1 MKRFIAIS
9 IVLLSLCTPSM
20 GCAWI
25 GTTNYY
31 MFSVFRRE
39 QMNTSLFADQFK
51 KFWEAYTDG
60 EVSEYAWHED
70 DIMDIAKKKNDLEMT
85 HYLEHLNKYLEI
97 SQQLGEHW
105 EYPTKEQLA
114 QRKTDLGAMIAQAN
128 GYNGKRL
135 KAQWELLRMRA
146 NMVLGNHTANITQ
159 WEQKSSKLPASAY
172 REMMRNIYAGALLH
186 QGRRTEACDI
196 YAEQGDLV
204 SIKWAMRKHRNLAG
218 IKAIFAENPNSPT
231 MNYLVQDFVNN
242 VQETIDSDGDKDWI
256 EGMLDQRVV
265 LLNEANSFISYA
277 RKVVEEK
284 KTQSPAMWMAAIGEL
299 QYLQGQYRDAMGT
312 LSMAMEMKGTE
323 RMRDNARTI
332 RLITSAKANKLD
344 MEYTNWLAEEMKWLM
359 GKIKEE
365 GTVNDVGIYSNH
377 YYEMLVRLVHDN
389 LVPRYEAAGQPE
401 MAAALLLM
409 MESGKID
416 NSEAIEA
423 TEAPNPTYSGE
434 YFAFIDK
441 MSPDGLIAYQR
452 FLKSK
457 AQNPFEALVKN
468 YIEYDETYY
477 NDLIGTAF
485 LACDELERATSYL
498 RLVPLNF
505 IERQGIC
512 PYTVRDFTKA
522 RWLGKQKIDE
532 NGENPKVSSNP
543 KINFCNEVL
552 RLKERFA
559 NATGESR
566 KQLAYSLAV
575 RYYQASHLGD
585 CWYLTQYGQSICDTI
600 RTDRANFIAKAVEL
614 LEESATS
621 TNHELKLNSL
631 YGLAFIPLDEWCE
644 WDYDWEKNRYV
655 ITETHPESQQYSHL
669 WALHQ
674 YTSRS
679 KEQLPFY
686 VTKCDVLKKFREN
699 L

>member
-1 MKRFIAIS
+1 MKRFIVIS

-20 GCAWI
+20 GCSWI
-25 GTTNYY
+25 STTNYY

-39 QMNTSLFADQFK
+39 QMNSSLFADQFN
-51 KFWEAYTDG
+51 KFWKTYTDG
-60 EVSEYAWHED
+60 EVSEYTWHED
-70 DIMDIAKKKNDLEMT
+70 EIMDIAKKKNDSEMT
-85 HYLEHLNKYLEI
+85 HYLNHLNKYLEI

-114 QRKTDLGAMIAQAN
+114 QRKTDLGAMVSEAN
-128 GYNGKRL
+128 SYSGKRL

-146 NMVLGNHTANITQ
+146 NMVLGNHAANITQ

-186 QGRRTEACDI
+186 QGHRREACDI

-204 SIKWAMRKHRNLAG
+204 SIKWAMRKHRNLSG

-231 MNYLVQDFVNN
+231 INYLVQDFVNN

-344 MEYTNWLAEEMKWLM
+344 LEYSNWLAEETKWLM

-365 GTVNDVGIYSNH
+365 GTLNNVGIFNNH

-416 NSEAIEA
+416 SSEAIEA
-423 TEAPNPTYSGE
+423 TEAPHPIYSGE
-434 YFAFIDK
+434 HFAFIDR
-441 MSPDGLIAYQR
+441 MSPEGLIAYQR
-452 FLKSK
+452 FLKNK

-485 LACDELERATSYL
+485 LACDELERANSYL
-498 RLVPLNF
+498 RLVPLSF

-512 PYTVRDFTKA
+512 LYTVRDFTKA
-522 RWLGKQKIDE
+522 RWMGKQKIDE
-532 NGENPKVSSNP
+532 NGDNPKVNSNQ
-543 KINFCNEVL
+543 KINFCNEML

-585 CWYLTQYGQSICDTI
+585 CWYLTKYGRSLYDTI
-600 RTDRANFIAKAVEL
+600 RTDRANFIAKSVEL

-631 YGLAFIPLDEWCE
+631 YGLAFIPLDQWCE
-644 WDYDWEKNRYV
+644 LEYDWDMNRYV
-655 ITETHPESQQYSHL
+655 VSSINTESQQYSHL

-679 KEQLPFY
+679 KEPLPFY
-686 VTKCDVLKKFREN
+686 VTKCDVLKKFRAN

>member
-39 QMNTSLFADQFK
+39 QMNSSLFADQFK

-114 QRKTDLGAMIAQAN
+114 QRKADLSAMIAQAN
-128 GYNGKRL
+128 GYSGKRL

-332 RLITSAKANKLD
+332 RLITSAKVNKLD
-344 MEYTNWLAEEMKWLM
+344 MEYTNW
-359 GKIKEE
+359 
-365 GTVNDVGIYSNH
+365 
-377 YYEMLVRLVHDN
+377 
-389 LVPRYEAAGQPE
+389 
-401 MAAALLLM
+401 
-409 MESGKID
+409 
-416 NSEAIEA
+416 
-423 TEAPNPTYSGE
+423 
-434 YFAFIDK
+434 
-441 MSPDGLIAYQR
+441 
-452 FLKSK
+452 
-457 AQNPFEALVKN
+457 
-468 YIEYDETYY
+468 
-477 NDLIGTAF
+477 
-485 LACDELERATSYL
+485 
-498 RLVPLNF
+498 
-505 IERQGIC
+505 
-512 PYTVRDFTKA
+512 
-522 RWLGKQKIDE
+522 
-532 NGENPKVSSNP
+532 
-543 KINFCNEVL
+543 
-552 RLKERFA
+552 
-559 NATGESR
+559 
-566 KQLAYSLAV
+566 
-575 RYYQASHLGD
+575 
-585 CWYLTQYGQSICDTI
+585 
-600 RTDRANFIAKAVEL
+600 
-614 LEESATS
+614 
-621 TNHELKLNSL
+621 
-631 YGLAFIPLDEWCE
+631 
-644 WDYDWEKNRYV
+644 
-655 ITETHPESQQYSHL
+655 
-669 WALHQ
+669 
-674 YTSRS
+674 
-679 KEQLPFY
+679 
-686 VTKCDVLKKFREN
+686 
-699 L
+699 